1 MKQED
6 TMSVQKMTK
15 MALCVAL
22 CCVAAY
28 ISVPLPFTTAMITA
42 LTLAMNLTA
51 FILKPR
57 ETFAVLCVYTLPA
70 IFVGIPL
77 TYVGGLTSMMLLMD
91 VSLWQ
96 ALVMAVFPFIP
107 GDVLK
112 AALAAF
118 LGVKLNRVFRQ
129 YE

>member
-57 ETFAVLCVYTLPA
+57 ETFAVLCVHWFARLRRRHVGCGQTFRPYGGIHHRFCHCLPNRQLA
-70 IFVGIPL
+70 QGDRKFV
-77 TYVGGLTSMMLLMD
+77 
-91 VSLWQ
+91 
-96 ALVMAVFPFIP
+96 
-107 GDVLK
+107 
-112 AALAAF
+112 
-118 LGVKLNRVFRQ
+118 
-129 YE
+129 